1 MNYGI
6 MGMAVPL
13 LVKKPALQCVLVHLY
28 HYCRKYCLLP
38 ILY

>member
-13 LVKKPALQCVLVHLY
+13 LVKKPAFAYLDRGRAYSL
-28 HYCRKYCLLP
+28 
-38 ILY
+38 